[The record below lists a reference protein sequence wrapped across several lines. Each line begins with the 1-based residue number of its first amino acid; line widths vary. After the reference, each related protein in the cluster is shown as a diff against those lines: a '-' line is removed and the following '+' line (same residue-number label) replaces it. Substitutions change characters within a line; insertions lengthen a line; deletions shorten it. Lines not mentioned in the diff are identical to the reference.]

1 MTPTEEIAEAMLNKL
16 GWKPRKKG
24 SGYLD
29 FECVD
34 DRDVEVKRI
43 CNELCSLRTSQLR
56 MIQDQ
61 TAFGLGK
68 TFVMVF
74 SEDDKYYGTFEI
86 KAVDYPLC
94 GVSIMNKK
102 EGDIN

>member
-1 MTPTEEIAEAMLNKL
+1 MTPTEEMAEAMLTKL

-34 DRDVEVKRI
+34 DKHVEVKRI
-43 CNELCSLRTSQLR
+43 AMGYCGLRASQLR
-56 MIQDQ
+56 MIQDE
-61 TAFGLGK
+61 TAFGLSK
-68 TFVMVF
+68 TFLMVF
-74 SEDDKYYGTFEI
+74 SEKEEYVGMFEI

-94 GVSIMNKK
+94 GISIMNKK